1 MDDKDFFGSE
11 KSVTIE
17 GATEVSIEF
26 VGKDGAKKTLK
37 PAFALQDK
45 EIIDASVMNKAAL
58 VAFFEKEIASA
69 KEQGVLLSLH
79 MKATMMKVSDPVIFG
94 HAVKVY
100 YKDVFAKHGQL
111 FNELGVD
118 VNNGIGDVYAK
129 IAALPQDQKQAIEAD
144 LQAVYE
150 TQPPLAMVDSDR
162 GITTVSYTHLTL
174 PTSV

>member
-1 MDDKDFFGSE
+1 M
-11 KSVTIE
+11 
-17 GATEVSIEF
+17 
-26 VGKDGAKKTLK
+26 K

-45 EIIDASVMNKAAL
+45 EIIDASVMKKAAL

-111 FNELGVD
+111 FEELGVD
-118 VNNGIGDVYAK
+118 VNNGIGDVYVK
-129 IAALPQDQKQAIEAD
+129 ICLLYTSPSPRDRQKSRMPSSA
-144 LQAVYE
+144 
-150 TQPPLAMVDSDR
+150 
-162 GITTVSYTHLTL
+162 
-174 PTSV
+174 